1 MIQLPYGNSLFE
13 FQDNTVTDLIKITS
27 EGAKNN
33 TIHLKSPTGSGK
45 TIMLIAYID
54 KLIEIGNFDNLSF
67 IWLSPGNGELEE
79 QSKNKMEKVAPHLK
93 TQDLQGALSNGFEEN
108 GTTFINW
115 EQVTKKNN
123 KSITDNE
130 RKNLYE
136 QIAVA
141 HRKGLNFIIIID
153 EEHSHNTSKADEI
166 IQAFAS
172 ILKIRVSA
180 TAKKNK
186 KFTWYEIDE
195 KEVILSG
202 LIKRAMYINSDLD
215 QSHISN
221 DIHNEASV
229 LINLADKKRKNI
241 LAEYKKINKNIRP
254 LVIIQFPSSSDN
266 LIDMVEIE
274 LDKLGYNYKNK
285 LVAKW
290 MAKDKVN
297 LDNIEM
303 LDAEPAFLLIKQAI
317 ATGWDCPR
325 SQILVKLR
333 ENMNEN
339 FEIQTLGRIRR
350 MPEAKHY
357 DNDILDSC
365 YLYTF
370 DEKYKE
376 NVLQQVESSFTVTK
390 LFLKDK
396 VKTFSLPKEN
406 RDLDFDMVGM
416 KDIYNIL
423 YQYFKEK
430 YKLIDNVD
438 RNKQLLSIEGY
449 DMSDNIKGEYR
460 TGKFITIDEL
470 KDEKKGETRKLTY
483 NVNTK
488 IHGLDL
494 LHSIDTIK
502 KTLKMSHENVRL
514 LLTNLFSAQ
523 SINRNNKLLKLN
535 KNEWYAF
542 IINNSKRIRDDF
554 IELLSGENY
563 QMRLIEINPKISTFT
578 IPNED
583 FFKFDETLHY
593 TKEILSN
600 AYGHYNN
607 SMIVDGL
614 RSGPEQLFELYCEE
628 NKNIDW
634 VYKNGDTGQLYLS
647 IVYLDKLNQQWLFYP
662 DYIIKLKNGEYW
674 IIETKGGEKNN
685 KSKNID
691 RKSNI
696 KFLAFK
702 NYAKKNDIKWGFVR
716 DKDNELFINNTIYTE
731 DMNNSNWTPLDENF

>member
-1 MIQLPYGNSLFE
+1 
-13 FQDNTVTDLIKITS
+13 
-27 EGAKNN
+27 
-33 TIHLKSPTGSGK
+33 
-45 TIMLIAYID
+45 
-54 KLIEIGNFDNLSF
+54 
-67 IWLSPGNGELEE
+67 
-79 QSKNKMEKVAPHLK
+79 
-93 TQDLQGALSNGFEEN
+93 
-108 GTTFINW
+108 
-115 EQVTKKNN
+115 
-123 KSITDNE
+123 
-130 RKNLYE
+130 
-136 QIAVA
+136 
-141 HRKGLNFIIIID
+141 
-153 EEHSHNTSKADEI
+153 
-166 IQAFAS
+166 
-172 ILKIRVSA
+172 
-180 TAKKNK
+180 
-186 KFTWYEIDE
+186 
-195 KEVILSG
+195 
-202 LIKRAMYINSDLD
+202 
-215 QSHISN
+215 
-221 DIHNEASV
+221 
-229 LINLADKKRKNI
+229 
-241 LAEYKKINKNIRP
+241 
-254 LVIIQFPSSSDN
+254 
-266 LIDMVEIE
+266 MVEIE

-396 VKTFSLPKEN
+396 AKTFSLPKEN

-449 DMSDNIKGEYR
+449 DMSDKIKGEYR

-470 KDEKKGETRKLTY
+470 KDEKKGETKKLTY

-614 RSGPEQLFELYCEE
+614 RSGPEQLFELYCEG

-634 VYKNGDTGQLYLS
+634 AYKNGDTGQLYLS